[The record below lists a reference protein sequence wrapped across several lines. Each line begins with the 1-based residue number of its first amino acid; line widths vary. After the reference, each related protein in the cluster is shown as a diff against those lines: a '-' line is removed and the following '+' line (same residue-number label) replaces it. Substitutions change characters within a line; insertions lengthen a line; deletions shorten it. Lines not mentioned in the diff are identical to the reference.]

1 MKRKYK
7 REEEN
12 ENKMTKEKGKIS
24 LTPMLT
30 HTDFCLQGEE
40 DEPGSGGKNHMV
52 GAPGGNENL
61 CFFFFSFLY
70 ISLFICVY

>member
-30 HTDFCLQGEE
+30 PTDFCLQGEE
-40 DEPGSGGKNHMV
+40 DEPGSSSKNHMV

-61 CFFFFSFLY
+61 CFFFSFLY